1 MTGLEVRGVSM
12 FSLTCIYAHVVI
24 SRRALCSSDVFVLFV
39 DSIRKIE
46 VLCST
51 LLANCNLKICGLS

>member
-24 SRRALCSSDVFVLFV
+24 FRRALCSSDVFV
-39 DSIRKIE
+39 DSIRKIK

-51 LLANCNLKICGLS
+51 LLANRNLKICGLS